1 MFEICY
7 FNRLFYKMES
17 LGKYT
22 TYMKQTICHVYL
34 SLTNGVIIEIFM
46 CIAGNINLCKLFEI

>member
-1 MFEICY
+1 
-7 FNRLFYKMES
+7 MES

-46 CIAGNINLCKLFEI
+46 CIAGNICVNCLKYNDDC